1 MVLFPFYLI
10 NLAGQVLP
18 VRVAAAMALIG
29 LGLLQLATYVD
40 RGNGALSAR
49 RLNLSSLAIVAVV

>member
-1 MVLFPFYLI
+1 
-10 NLAGQVLP
+10 VLP

-29 LGLLQLATYVD
+29 LGLLQLATYID

-49 RLNLSSLAIVAVV
+49 RHNLSSLAIVAVV

>member
-49 RLNLSSLAIVAVV
+49 RRNLSSLAIVAVV